1 MKHGILRWL
10 GLALVL
16 AVLCTVT
23 AFASGTVYIGSAA
36 ELAALGGKEITGR
49 IELTDDIDMSG
60 VSMQP
65 ITSFDG
71 VFDGNG
77 YTVKNLTLS
86 VEKATYSMTTQGA
99 ALFESFTGTARDVLF
114 ETPSVTLTS
123 GQNVGVAVLAGS
135 IGADGAVLED
145 IGIVGGNVS
154 VTSTKTTYAGG
165 LVGYAANTS
174 LTVRNSFVGARVAYT
189 GTSAPSYSYTGGMLG
204 YMMGVDLSF
213 DTCAVLGDVAAHTGY
228 GVGYAG
234 GFVGIIN
241 GSNANRSIGFEN
253 SYFGGKVTGANA
265 YGFAYSGSR
274 AYPAITVR
282 NCYYDNE
289 KNVGAYSWSPF
300 TCFGSG
306 AKVTGSVTG
315 VATAGFASL
324 TVSGCTLKDG
334 YPYPTWYATPTDA
347 VTLTVTVTPID
358 ADVRLTAAGGSA
370 ITLAAGE
377 DGVYTASALPAG
389 QYTLTVTPD
398 AEDTEHAASVQ
409 RVQIGKRNKAVMVAL
424 ATKTYTVRFE
434 LTPATAV
441 LALYRDS
448 AEGELQTPT
457 AGTTY
462 TLRQGSYYYTASD
475 FGYVTASGTLT
486 VGEDCTIPLSLQ
498 AEARYPLIFTVYPR
512 AAGATVKLT
521 RADGDRREMSG
532 TNGAYSLPSGSYD
545 YRITADGYKTK
556 SGSVLV
562 PATDALTVTLVSGD
576 SWDGSVSASLGGSGT
591 EEAPYRIRSA
601 ADLAFLSEALRGS
614 DADAYA
620 AAYYVLERDI
630 DLGGLAWSPI
640 GKTSVAPFSGHFDGD
655 GHTVSGLSVSDAGE
669 VYAYYGLFGCLSDAT
684 VCSLTVIGEIFC
696 TERTALVGGLAG
708 AAVGN
713 TTVEN
718 CATNVIV
725 SAEAGASVG
734 GMIGLCRKSDSIG
747 YTWTDNTVRLIGC
760 VNVGAVL
767 QRGEDKDAF
776 SQGRVG
782 GLVGYSKNCVQ
793 FENCVNLGDVRG
805 ANIAAGICGSM
816 GSAQGDGCHPYL
828 KACYHVGT
836 VEGVLGA
843 YALYGKNDL
852 GASYVTDCY
861 SIAGDAENAHVYSRT
876 AEEMRTDAFAA
887 LLGDAFLRADGVNGG
902 YPYPAGTVV
911 PDKDDRLADE
921 ADKYVG
927 VLAIPASASVGD
939 RFSLLT
945 SGAAAGADIRVSCV
959 QTTEDTHL
967 KRLANGEIELVAVN
981 DTGVA
986 VTETVTLLF
995 VGDAGQL
1002 RRTVTV
1008 VLAPARA
1015 ARRTLADTLAGIYAS
1030 KLSPDGWVVFDM
1042 AAYALLTAEDADAP
1056 RVSSDAVQNYVNL
1069 TIDGLNKSYTLPK
1082 DRAAAEVIMGTL
1094 GIDTEKLY
1102 PVNSSTAMNNAAAL
1116 RAEAIG
1122 SDYSTAVWSLLA
1134 DMQGKVKYTTAQ
1146 KRELVRV
1153 LVRNQRENG
1162 LFSYT
1167 YGLYT
1172 YDDPDTTG
1180 WALCALARFAL
1191 DTRDTCG
1198 IKAEAQQFI
1207 DAALRGLADLLGDN
1221 GSFGNINTDAAVI
1234 TGLLALGI
1242 DPATDARFV
1251 RNGCAL
1257 SDAPM
1262 LYVNSAKNGFV
1273 TAYAD
1278 GDAGIRAEAL
1288 ATEQGFR
1295 ALVALELFEAR
1306 GKQPYNI
1313 FACNLI
1319 AADDAAVTLLRTPA
1333 RATGLGVIEL
1343 PAEPDRDADSI
1354 TVTYSVKGLNGKV
1367 WASGELSVKEGATVY
1382 HLLRD
1387 VAAANGITVVGLEK
1401 GYVTEMTF
1409 DGETL
1414 GEFDHGNAS
1423 GWLYYVNGSL
1433 PTVGMTDR
1441 VLAAGDRVEWLYT
1454 ANYKQESG
1462 GGSMGGGNR
1471 RDPVEKDEEK
1481 PEEKPEEP
1489 IPTEW
1494 VNPFVDVQ
1502 AGTWYYDAVRFVV
1515 QKKLFGGMSESEF
1528 APYVQLS
1535 RAMLVTVLYRLEGEP
1550 TVELRTDFADVPTD
1564 AWYARAVA
1572 WAAANGIVHGV
1583 SETAFDPD
1591 ASISREQLATLL
1603 YRYAAYKEYETETRD
1618 APAFT
1623 DADLV
1628 SPYALPALSWVA
1640 ANGIV
1645 TGRDDGSF
1653 DPQSG
1658 ATRAESAIVILRLCS
1673 LTA

>member
-1 MKHGILRWL
+1 MKHGILRWI

-16 AVLCTVT
+16 AILCTVT
-23 AFASGTVYIGSAA
+23 ALADSTVYIGSAA
-36 ELAALGGKEITGR
+36 ELAALGGKKITGR

-60 VSMQP
+60 VSMPP

-77 YTVKNLTLS
+77 YTIKNLTLT

-99 ALFESFTGTARDVLF
+99 ALFESFTGTARDILF
-114 ETPSVTLTS
+114 ETPSITLTS
-123 GQNVGVAVLAGS
+123 GQNVGVAVLAGFV
-135 IGADGAVLED
+135 GASGAVLEN

-154 VTSTKTTYAGG
+154 VTSTRTTYAGG

-174 LTVRNSFVGARVAYT
+174 LTVRNSFVGAKVAYT

-213 DTCAVLGDVAAHTGY
+213 DTCAVLGDVAAHTSY

-241 GSNANRSIGFEN
+241 GSNSNRTVTFQN

-274 AYPAITVR
+274 AYPVITVR
-282 NCYYDNE
+282 NCYFDNE
-289 KNVGAYSWSPF
+289 KNVGSYSWSTF
-300 TCFGSG
+300 ECFGSS
-306 AKVTGSVTG
+306 AKVTGSATG
-315 VATAGFASL
+315 TATAAFASL
-324 TVSGCTLKDG
+324 TLDGCTVQDG
-334 YPYPTWYATPTDA
+334 YPYPTWYTAPLDAVTLTLTITPTDA
-347 VTLTVTVTPID
+347 VAYLVAD
-358 ADVRLTAAGGSA
+358 AGTEVPLTAG
-370 ITLAAGE
+370 
-377 DGVYTASALPAG
+377 DNGVYTASLTAG
-389 QYTLTVTPD
+389 RYTLTVTPN
-398 AEDTEHAASVQ
+398 AEDTEHAATVQ
-409 RVQIGKRNKAVMVAL
+409 RVQIGKRNKSVTVSL
-424 ATKTYTVRFE
+424 AAKTYTVRFN
-434 LTPATAV
+434 LTPATAEF
-441 LALYRDS
+441 ALYRGN
-448 AEGELQTPT
+448 AEGEFLTPT
-457 AGTTY
+457 EGTTY
-462 TLRQGSYYYTASD
+462 TLRKGDYYYTASD
-475 FGYVTASGTLT
+475 FGYGTASGTLT
-486 VGEDCTIPLSLQ
+486 VDKDAEIPIDLQ
-498 AEARYPLIFTVYPR
+498 AQPRHSLVFTVYPR

-532 TNGAYSLPSGSYD
+532 MDGVYSLPAGSYD
-545 YRITADGYKTK
+545 YQITADGYKTK
-556 SGSVLV
+556 TGSILV
-562 PATDALTVTLVSGD
+562 PSTDVLTVTLASGD

-591 EEAPYRIRSA
+591 EEVPYRICNA
-601 ADLAFLSEALRGS
+601 ADLAFLSSALRAS

-620 AAYYVLERDI
+620 TAYYVLESDI

-640 GKTSVAPFSGHFDGD
+640 GKSSVSPFAGHFDGN
-655 GHTVSGLSVSDAGE
+655 GHTVSGLSVSAEGD

-684 VCSLTVIGEIFC
+684 VCSLTVTGEVFC

-718 CATNVIV
+718 CTTNVLV
-725 SAEAGASVG
+725 SAEAGAPVG

-767 QRGEDKDAF
+767 QRGEDRDAF

-793 FENCVNLGDVRG
+793 FENCVNLGNVRG

-816 GSAQGDGCHPYL
+816 GSAQGDNCHPYL
-828 KACYHVGT
+828 KSCYHAGT

-861 SIAGDAENAHVYSRT
+861 SILGDAENAHVYGRA
-876 AEEMRTDAFAA
+876 AEEMRTDAFAI
-887 LLGDAFLRADGVNGG
+887 LLGDAFLRADDISDG

-911 PDKDDRLADE
+911 PSKDDRLSDE
-921 ADKYVG
+921 ADKYVS
-927 VLAIPASASVGD
+927 VLAIPASAKVGD
-939 RFSLLT
+939 RFSLLAD
-945 SGAAAGADIRVSCV
+945 GAVASADICVSCV
-959 QTTEDTHL
+959 QTTENTYL
-967 KRLANGEIELVAVN
+967 TRLANGEITLASVN

-1002 RRTVTV
+1002 RCTVTV
-1008 VLAPARA
+1008 VLAPAKA

-1030 KLSPDGWVVFDM
+1030 KVSPDEWVVFDM
-1042 AAYALLTAEDADAP
+1042 AAYALLTAENENAP
-1056 RVSSDAVQNYVNL
+1056 RVSADAIQNYVNL

-1082 DRAAAEVIMGTL
+1082 DRAKAEIIMGTL
-1094 GIDTEKLY
+1094 GLDTEKLY

-1116 RAEAIG
+1116 RAETIG
-1122 SDYSTAVWSLLA
+1122 NDYSTAVWALLA
-1134 DMQGKVKYTTAQ
+1134 DMQGKVNYTAAQ
-1146 KRELVRV
+1146 KRVLVRV
-1153 LVRNQRENG
+1153 LLRNQRENG

-1180 WALCALARFAL
+1180 WALCALARFAS
-1191 DTRDTCG
+1191 DARDTYG
-1198 IKAEAQQFI
+1198 IKGEAQQFI
-1207 DAALRGLADLLGDN
+1207 DAALGGLSASLGDN

-1242 DPATDARFV
+1242 DPETDVRFV

-1257 SDAPM
+1257 ADAPM

-1273 TAYAD
+1273 IAYAD
-1278 GDAGIRAEAL
+1278 GDAGIKAEAL

-1306 GKQPYNI
+1306 DKQPYNI

-1319 AADDAAVTLLRTPA
+1319 AADDAAVTLLRTPI
-1333 RATGLGVIEL
+1333 RATGLGVTEL
-1343 PAEPDRDADSI
+1343 PAEPDRGADNI
-1354 TVTYSVKGLNGKV
+1354 AVTYSVKGLNSKV
-1367 WASGELSVKEGATVY
+1367 WASGDFSVKDGATVY

-1401 GYVTEMTF
+1401 GYISEMTLN
-1409 DGETL
+1409 GETL

-1433 PTVGMTDR
+1433 PTVGMTDC

-1454 ANYKQESG
+1454 SNYNKEN
-1462 GGSMGGGNR
+1462 GGSSMNGVSR
-1471 RDPVEKDEEK
+1471 RDPDEKEGETAAEN
-1481 PEEKPEEP
+1481 PGET

-1494 VNPFVDVQ
+1494 VNPFIDVK
-1502 AGTWYYDAVRFVV
+1502 TDDWYFEAVRFAA
-1515 QKKLFGGMSESEF
+1515 QKKVFSGMTETEF
-1528 APYVQLS
+1528 APDVQLS

-1550 TVELRTDFADVPTD
+1550 MIETRTDFTDVSPD
-1564 AWYARAVA
+1564 AWYAKAVA
-1572 WAAANGIVHGV
+1572 WAAANGIVKGMT
-1583 SETAFDPD
+1583 ETEFAPD
-1591 ASISREQLATLL
+1591 APISREQLATLL
-1603 YRYAAYKEYETETRD
+1603 YRYAQYKQYVTKTD
-1618 APAFT
+1618 DTPTFT
-1623 DADLV
+1623 DISRV
-1628 SPYALPALSWVA
+1628 SQYALPALSWAA

-1645 TGRDDGSF
+1645 AGRDDGGF
-1653 DPQSG
+1653 DPYGG
-1658 ATRAESAIVILRLCS
+1658 ATRAESAVVILRLCT
-1673 LTA
+1673 LTV